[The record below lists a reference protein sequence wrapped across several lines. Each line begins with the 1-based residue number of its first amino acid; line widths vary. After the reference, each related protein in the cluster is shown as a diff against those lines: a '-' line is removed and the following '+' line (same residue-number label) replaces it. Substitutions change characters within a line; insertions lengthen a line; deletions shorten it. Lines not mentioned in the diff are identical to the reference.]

1 MLIGI
6 DGSRAF
12 LKERTGIE
20 EYSYQVI
27 KNLRENLKSNQ
38 VFLYIRSGQ
47 KVDFS
52 LPTNWK
58 IKIIRWPYL
67 WTQIGLS
74 LEMLL
79 HPVGTL
85 FIPAHIVPIIHSKKT
100 IVTIHG
106 LEYEFVPGA
115 YPQWE
120 KIYMR
125 WAIKKSCR
133 RAQKIIAVSE
143 NTKKDLIKLYKIPEE
158 KIKVVYEGYNR
169 NFQFPI
175 SNFQSNPN
183 FQNSNLKIDSKFKIQ
198 NSKFLLFI
206 GRLEERKNI
215 IGIIKAFEILKEK
228 YKIPHKLILAG
239 KPGFNYKKIQSY
251 LSNSSYKSEII
262 LTGFVSEEEKQELLK
277 NAEVFL
283 FPTFY
288 EGFGLPILEAQSAG
302 VPVVA
307 SNNSSIPEVV
317 CPDCHSKRSVS
328 GVEESNLKIQS
339 RSLDYARDDNCS
351 ALLVNPKNPTE
362 IAEATYKLITDK
374 NLKEEMI
381 KKGLENTKRF
391 SWEKCAQEIKRVILS
406 EALAESKNLLI

>member
-1 MLIGI
+1 MIIGL

-12 LKERTGIE
+12 LRQRTGIE

-27 KNLRENLKSNQ
+27 KHLINELKNDQ
-38 VFLYIRSGQ
+38 VVLYIRKNQ
-47 KVDFS
+47 NIDFK
-52 LPTNWK
+52 LPSNWK
-58 IKIIRWPYL
+58 IKIIKWPYF

-79 HPVGTL
+79 HPADAL
-85 FIPAHIVPIIHSKKT
+85 FISAHIIPLIHPKKT
-100 IVTIHG
+100 LVTIHG
-106 LEYEFVPGA
+106 LEYEFIPQA
-115 YPQWE
+115 YSLWE

-125 WAIKKSCR
+125 FAIKKSCR
-133 RAQKIIAVSE
+133 QARKIIAVSK
-143 NTKKDLIKLYKIPEE
+143 NTKRDLMKLYKVPEE
-158 KIKVVYEGYNR
+158 KIIVIYEGYV
-169 NFQFPI
+169 I
-175 SNFQSNPN
+175 ASKAKQSNNKNEIAAVVRGELPRN
-183 FQNSNLKIDSKFKIQ
+183 DNVGKH
-198 NSKFLLFI
+198 LLFI

-239 KPGFNYKKIQSY
+239 KPGFNYENIQSY
-251 LSNSSYKSEII
+251 LSNSSYKSDII
-262 LTGFVSEEEKQELLK
+262 LTGFVSEEEKQKLLK

-288 EGFGLPILEAQSAG
+288 EGFGLPILEAQNAG

-317 CPDCHSKRSVS
+317 KIPPSPPFAKGENNFSPFLKRRV
-328 GVEESNLKIQS
+328 GEGF
-339 RSLDYARDDNCS
+339 S

-374 NLKEEMI
+374 NLKEDMI

-391 SWEKCAQEIKRVILS
+391 SWKKCASQIAK
-406 EALAESKNLLI
+406 LLKG